1 MVDRKKNPKI
11 GIDLIVDKNDKS
23 ISRFVEGE
31 IVFGL
36 KFIDL
41 MFNLNLESKA
51 VLMRANL
58 IPGLTLSVNWRLF

>member
-1 MVDRKKNPKI
+1 LVDRKKNPKI